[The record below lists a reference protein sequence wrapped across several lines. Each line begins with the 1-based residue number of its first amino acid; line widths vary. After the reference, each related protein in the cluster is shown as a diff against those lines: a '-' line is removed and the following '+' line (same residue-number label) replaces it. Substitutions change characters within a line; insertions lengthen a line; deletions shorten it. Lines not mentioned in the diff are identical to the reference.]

1 MIYAIIEASGKQV
14 WVQPGKF
21 YDLNYIDADPGDI
34 IKFNH
39 VLLVNEKGKILVGN
53 PCLRSTYIK
62 AKVLKHL
69 RGSKVTVFKMK
80 SKKNTRLKTGYR
92 QKLTRLLIQEIIS

>member
-1 MIYAIIEASGKQV
+1 MMYAIIEANGRQM

-21 YDLNYIDADPGDI
+21 YDFNYINADPGDI
-34 IKFNH
+34 IKFNR
-39 VLLVNEKGKILVGN
+39 VLLVNQQGKILIGN
-53 PCLRSTYIK
+53 PCVSSTHIK

-69 RGSKVTVFKMK
+69 SGDKITVFKMK
-80 SKKNTRLKTGYR
+80 QKKNTKFKKGHR